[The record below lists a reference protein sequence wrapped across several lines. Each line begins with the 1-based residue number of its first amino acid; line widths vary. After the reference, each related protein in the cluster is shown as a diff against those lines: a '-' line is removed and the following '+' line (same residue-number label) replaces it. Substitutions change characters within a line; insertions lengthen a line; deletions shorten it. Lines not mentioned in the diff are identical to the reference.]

1 MFFYIN
7 TSMSDQPRTN
17 NYLATNFFKLEI
29 DSFPTVTYFCQSV
42 NLPSLTASV
51 VEVPVAGFGLPIK
64 SPVGR
69 YSYENM
75 SASFLVDENMENWLE
90 VYNWMSEMRAFDT
103 DCATK
108 PYDSLFSNAT
118 LQIMDGSYT
127 PIKTVTLEEIF
138 PVGISGVQFSTVV
151 VDTEPVI
158 ATATFAFTK
167 YTID

>member
-1 MFFYIN
+1 
-7 TSMSDQPRTN
+7 MSDQPRTN

-29 DSFPTVTYFCQSV
+29 DKFPTVTYFCQSV

-75 SASFLVDENMENWLE
+75 SVSFLVDENMENWLE
-90 VYNWMSEMRAFDT
+90 VHDWMTEMRAFDT
-103 DCATK
+103 DCAEK
-108 PYDSLFSNAT
+108 QYRQLFSDAT
-118 LQIMDGSYT
+118 LHIMDGSYT
-127 PIKTVTLEEIF
+127 PIKTVTLEGIF
-138 PVGISGVQFSTVV
+138 PVGISGIQFSSVV